1 MEEEL
6 KKYRTDNPK
15 LTEQFADLKRK
26 LGDVNED
33 EWNSIP
39 EIGDYTVK
47 KRPRMESFVPVPDT
61 LLARAAEEKKSTS
74 AVLDAQPGLSTPASG
89 LQTNLTEVSH
99 RSRGHFRSTFGPSVS
114 GPCSRRPSGS
124 RETSVLHWVPGQDR
138 APSLQTGERP
148 DQCLHLGLQGCQL
161 LASVQNRLLFSMHCP
176 SFLDALAQ
184 APAWLCRLA
193 PAGAQS

>member
-74 AVLDAQPGLSTPASG
+74 AVLDAQPGLSTPSTG

-99 RSRGHFRSTFGPSVS
+99 
-114 GPCSRRPSGS
+114 
-124 RETSVLHWVPGQDR
+124 Q
-138 APSLQTGERP
+138 
-148 DQCLHLGLQGCQL
+148 
-161 LASVQNRLLFSMHCP
+161 
-176 SFLDALAQ
+176 
-184 APAWLCRLA
+184 
-193 PAGAQS
+193 